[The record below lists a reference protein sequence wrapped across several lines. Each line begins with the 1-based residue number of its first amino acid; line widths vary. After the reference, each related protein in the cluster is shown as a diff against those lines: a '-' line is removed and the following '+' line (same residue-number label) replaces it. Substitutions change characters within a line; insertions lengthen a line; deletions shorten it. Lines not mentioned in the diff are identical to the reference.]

1 MNQQTDHDYLLGD
14 DHDEMHRLQMQH
26 QTWQPET
33 VDLWDRAGFR
43 AGQTIVDVGCGPGLT
58 TLELAERVGPQGRVV
73 AIDGSMRFVEI
84 SQRKTQDLDHVEVV
98 RADVRAL
105 DLPAASA
112 DAAFLRW
119 VLCFLDDPQT
129 ALKGIARVLKPGG
142 RLVVM
147 DYYNYEAF
155 VDQPGSESFRQ
166 VFRAVYES
174 FSCGLDIGGQVPQMM
189 AACGLDVVETME
201 IGGVASPGDRI
212 WSWVADFQRIYLPQ
226 LVRKGLLAEET
237 RRAHLAE
244 WREREENP
252 AARFVAPTMLGVIG
266 ARS

>member
-1 MNQQTDHDYLLGD
+1 M
-14 DHDEMHRLQMQH
+14 
-26 QTWQPET
+26 
-33 VDLWDRAGFR
+33 
-43 AGQTIVDVGCGPGLT
+43 
-58 TLELAERVGPQGRVV
+58 
-73 AIDGSMRFVEI
+73 
-84 SQRKTQDLDHVEVV
+84 
-98 RADVRAL
+98 
-105 DLPAASA
+105 
-112 DAAFLRW
+112 
-119 VLCFLDDPQT
+119 LCFLDDPQT

-174 FSCGLDIGGQVPQMM
+174 FSCGRDIGGQVPQMM

-212 WSWVADFQRIYLPQ
+212 WSWVADFQRIYLPE

>member
-1 MNQQTDHDYLLGD
+1 MNQPTDHDYLLGD

-43 AGQTIVDVGCGPGLT
+43 SGQTIDDVGCGTGLT

-73 AIDGSMRFVEI
+73 AIDGSMRF
-84 SQRKTQDLDHVEVV
+84 VEVV

-142 RLVVM
+142 LLVVM

-155 VDQPGSESFRQ
+155 VDQPGSENFRQ

-174 FSCGLDIGGQVPQMM
+174 FSRGLDIGGQVPQMM

-212 WSWVADFQRIYLPQ
+212 WNWVADFQRIYLPE
-226 LVRKGLLAEET
+226 LVKKGLLAEET

-244 WREREENP
+244 WREREEDP
-252 AARFVAPTMLGVIG
+252 AAHFVAPTMVGVIG

>member
-1 MNQQTDHDYLLGD
+1 MNQPTDHDYLLGD

-58 TLELAERVGPQGRVV
+58 TLELAERVGPQGRV
-73 AIDGSMRFVEI
+73 
-84 SQRKTQDLDHVEVV
+84 
-98 RADVRAL
+98 
-105 DLPAASA
+105 
-112 DAAFLRW
+112 
-119 VLCFLDDPQT
+119 LCFLDDLQT

-142 RLVVM
+142 LLVVM

-155 VDQPGSESFRQ
+155 VDQPGSENFRQ

-174 FSCGLDIGGQVPQMM
+174 FSRGLDIGGQVPQMM

-212 WSWVADFQRIYLPQ
+212 WSWVADFQRIYLPE
-226 LVRKGLLAEET
+226 LVKKGLLAEET

-244 WREREENP
+244 WREREEDP
-252 AARFVAPTMLGVIG
+252 AARFVAPTMVGVVG

>member
-33 VDLWDRAGFR
+33 VDPWDRADF
-43 AGQTIVDVGCGPGLT
+43 
-58 TLELAERVGPQGRVV
+58 
-73 AIDGSMRFVEI
+73 
-84 SQRKTQDLDHVEVV
+84 
-98 RADVRAL
+98 RAL
-105 DLPAASA
+105 DLP
-112 DAAFLRW
+112 AAFLRW

-142 RLVVM
+142 LLVVM
-147 DYYNYEAF
+147 DYYNDEAF
-155 VDQPGSESFRQ
+155 VDQPGCENFRQ
-166 VFRAVYES
+166 VFPAVYES
-174 FSCGLDIGGQVPQMM
+174 FSRGLDIGGQLPQMM

-212 WSWVADFQRIYLPQ
+212 WNWVADFQRIYLPE

-244 WREREENP
+244 WREREENL

>member
-1 MNQQTDHDYLLGD
+1 MNQPTDHDYLLGD

-73 AIDGSMRFVEI
+73 AIDGSRRFVEI
-84 SQRKTQDLDHVEVV
+84 SQRKTQDLEHVEVV
-98 RADVRAL
+98 GADVRAR
-105 DLPAASA
+105 DLP
-112 DAAFLRW
+112 AAFLRW

-147 DYYNYEAF
+147 DYYNY
-155 VDQPGSESFRQ
+155 DCLL
-166 VFRAVYES
+166 Y
-174 FSCGLDIGGQVPQMM
+174 
-189 AACGLDVVETME
+189 T
-201 IGGVASPGDRI
+201 SPSPRD
-212 WSWVADFQRIYLPQ
+212 
-226 LVRKGLLAEET
+226 
-237 RRAHLAE
+237 
-244 WREREENP
+244 
-252 AARFVAPTMLGVIG
+252 
-266 ARS
+266 